1 MENENSLVLEILKDY
16 KNQAKRMFVLLLV
29 IIGLWFAT
37 IGGFI
42 WYINQFDYITDETEL
57 TTNNGN
63 NNTDGNITVNGD
75 IKNGNN

>member
-42 WYINQFDYITDETEL
+42 WYIN
-57 TTNNGN
+57 
-63 NNTDGNITVNGD
+63 
-75 IKNGNN
+75 